1 MTQLIL
7 VVLVMTQ
14 AMFVS
19 VFLYGLIFERGTA
32 KR

>member
-7 VVLVMTQ
+7 VLLVMVQ

-19 VFLYGLIFERGTA
+19 VFLYELIFERGTT